1 MIVRLRRR
9 IYGIIPAW
17 LPGTLVVAAILYLTL
32 APKPLGDDTPELFE
46 GADKVVHA
54 IMFGAMS
61 FTLALDRL
69 MGRGAIS
76 HVSLALITAIT
87 IATGIGIEL
96 LQSVM
101 DCGRSGDMAD
111 GMADIA
117 GALAGILIFIRVK
130 RALAQ

>member
-1 MIVRLRRR
+1 MIIRLIRRV
-9 IYGIIPAW
+9 YGIIPAW

-32 APKPLGDDTPELFE
+32 APRPLGDDTPELFE

-76 HVSLALITAIT
+76 HMALAV
-87 IATGIGIEL
+87 IAAVTVVTGLGIEL
-96 LQSVM
+96 LQGVM
-101 DCGRSGDMAD
+101 ECGRSGDMAD
-111 GMADIA
+111 GVADIA
-117 GALAGILIFIRVK
+117 GALAGIWIFIRVK
-130 RALAQ
+130 RIIDQ